1 MYFNEIRYQLYRLAI
16 TPKDLSLFSGLS
28 QSKCYRL
35 ANLSP
40 IELLNISY
48 SDIRAIELA
57 IQEIE
62 SINTFNLQVD
72 NVYRRY
78 RNTFGNIDKYH
89 YTLCAFLMYCK
100 ECNEYIYSFDT
111 YDNGYMQACKRC
123 NSEFITQV

>member
-1 MYFNEIRYQLYRLAI
+1 MYFNEIRYQLYRLDI

-40 IELLNISY
+40 IELLNISFT
-48 SDIRAIELA
+48 DKRAIELA
-57 IQEIE
+57 IEEIE
-62 SINTFNLQVD
+62 SNYSFTLQLD

-78 RNTFGNIDKYH
+78 KQTIGNVNKFH

-100 ECNEYIYSFDT
+100 ECNEYIYSYDT
-111 YDNGYMQACKRC
+111 YDNGYMQACKHC
-123 NSEFITQV
+123 NSEFILNL

>member
-1 MYFNEIRYQLYRLAI
+1 MYFNEIRYQLYRLDI

-40 IELLNISY
+40 MELLNISY
-48 SDIRAIELA
+48 TDKRAIELA
-57 IQEIE
+57 IEEIE
-62 SINTFNLQVD
+62 SNYSFTLQLD

-78 RNTFGNIDKYH
+78 KQRIGDVNKFH

-100 ECNEYIYSFDT
+100 ECNEYIYSYDT

>member
-1 MYFNEIRYQLYRLAI
+1 MYFNEIRYQLYRLDI

-48 SDIRAIELA
+48 TDKRAIELA
-57 IQEIE
+57 IEEIE
-62 SINTFNLQVD
+62 SNYSFTLQLD

-78 RNTFGNIDKYH
+78 KQRIGNVNKFH

-100 ECNEYIYSFDT
+100 ECNEYIYSYDT
-111 YDNGYMQACKRC
+111 YDNGYMQACKHC
-123 NSEFITQV
+123 NSEFILNL

>member
-1 MYFNEIRYQLYRLAI
+1 MYFNEIRYQLYRLDI

-40 IELLNISY
+40 VELLNISY
-48 SDIRAIELA
+48 TDKRAIELA
-57 IQEIE
+57 IEEIE
-62 SINTFNLQVD
+62 SNYSFTLQLD

-78 RNTFGNIDKYH
+78 KQRIGDVNKFH

-100 ECNEYIYSFDT
+100 ECNKYIYSFDT
-111 YDNGYMQACKRC
+111 YDNGYMQACKHC
-123 NSEFITQV
+123 DSEFILNL